1 MPATT
6 LAALLADATLQVAV
20 VGVVAAIVLI
30 GLIVLLIGRSGA
42 RDGRT
47 FSAPPPPSAARRDG
61 ASAKSARPPAPSPQP
76 QAPASPGYGAAPIPQ
91 APPAADSARSFP
103 YPPASPYPQ
112 ASQAPAYA
120 PPMPAAPPPPAVP
133 QASPESSGAQWAV
146 PAAPSAAPEPSRS
159 EAAPVEPAAPV
170 PFAPS
175 AGSASSDIDW
185 DAMEREQTTADAD
198 DRADDAAPARP
209 ELHAMAPS
217 DDWADDGAPWV
228 ERGGNSGALAGYP
241 AALADAPTAEELAG
255 IEPAAGG
262 DDAANDAEE
271 ERMRGITLGGDQ
283 QQAEAPAASAPSVA
297 SLQFTS
303 FYPREVPTQ
312 QWQTL
317 LVYTHIADALDAVRR
332 DALKF
337 AEELGERPRV
347 MHAAA
352 AQPVARG
359 TTLTIV
365 PRCAGVRFNPER
377 LAISWDEDWQRSSF
391 RFSADESLAGS
402 AAAGE
407 IAIYVGPLILAILK
421 FGLLV
426 SDASQ
431 TEMAL
436 SAAQQQTVGPSSVF
450 ASYSHDDTPVVLACR
465 NAYKALGLTVNIDV
479 DALRSGDQWDPRLMQ
494 LIDGSDVFQLFW
506 SARAANSE
514 AVQREWR
521 YALAHSRGAG
531 YIRPVYWEQPL
542 IAPPAELSNVHFAY
556 IDLPRE

>member
-1 MPATT
+1 MPSSTSAVFFIF
-6 LAALLADATLQVAV
+6 ADATLQVV
-20 VGVVAAIVLI
+20 LVGAVAAI
-30 GLIVLLIGRSGA
+30 LLIALALTLRSRPGRGGAPDGQAQSSRHASGGEA
-42 RDGRT
+42 KK
-47 FSAPPPPSAARRDG
+47 SAAPTAADLQP
-61 ASAKSARPPAPSPQP
+61 RPPALPGFGGAPTLHAPPQS
-76 QAPASPGYGAAPIPQ
+76 AYPIPQ
-91 APPAADSARSFP
+91 TSPPPASSAQPAFPASAQPAPPATERDGIPISTPWEPVPAPQPSAEGYGTAAP
-103 YPPASPYPQ
+103 VTGAPAQAAPPAPPYD
-112 ASQAPAYA
+112 A
-120 PPMPAAPPPPAVP
+120 PAAPP
-133 QASPESSGAQWAV
+133 AS
-146 PAAPSAAPEPSRS
+146 APEP
-159 EAAPVEPAAPV
+159 EEY

-175 AGSASSDIDW
+175 AGSASSEIDW
-185 DAMEREQTTADAD
+185 DYMEREQEQEQERESVEREEAEAVEEAFALPPADEK
-198 DRADDAAPARP
+198 RADT
-209 ELHAMAPS
+209 
-217 DDWADDGAPWV
+217 
-228 ERGGNSGALAGYP
+228 
-241 AALADAPTAEELAG
+241 PTAEELAA

-262 DDAANDAEE
+262 DEADD
-271 ERMRGITLGGDQ
+271 ERLRGITPGGVDR
-283 QQAEAPAASAPSVA
+283 QQADQAPSNTPTAA

-317 LVYTHIADALDAVRR
+317 LVYTHIADALDTVRR

-352 AQPVARG
+352 AQPVERG

-365 PRCAGVRFNPER
+365 PSCAGVRFNPER
-377 LAISWDEDWQRSSF
+377 LSLSWDEDWQRSSF
-391 RFSADESLAGS
+391 RFSVADELAGS

-407 IAIYVGPLILAILK
+407 IAVYVGPLILAVLK

-426 SDASQ
+426 SDGEPSDVPIG
-431 TEMAL
+431 
-436 SAAQQQTVGPSSVF
+436 AAQQQQTVGPSSVF

-506 SARAANSE
+506 SARAAASE
-514 AVQREWR
+514 PVQREWR

-542 IAPPAELSNVHFAY
+542 IAPPPELSNVHFAY